1 MESLHAFFRLDF
13 IRNFMKLFSSSV
25 LAQGLS
31 LVLAPVLS
39 RLYTPEDFGL
49 VALYLGILSILSVI
63 ATAKYEQA
71 IMLPKKEG
79 DAVNIFWLVL
89 IITLGVAFITALA
102 AIFFN
107 RPIAILSGNPSIGP
121 WLYFLPL
128 SILFHGVFQSA
139 TFYANRTK
147 RFGII
152 AQSTIVQYTFLN
164 GARVLAGWVKAS
176 FNGLVAG
183 QLVAQLVSTLF
194 IIKKVFA
201 PLSKLRREVSLE
213 AIKSQART
221 YKGYP
226 KYNMMLNLSNN
237 ISGSLPIF
245 MFTWGFS
252 AEIAGFYA
260 FGYTFVFR
268 PLSLF
273 SQSALQVLSQKIIEN
288 FHKGREIYPALKKL
302 VSRFFIMGIIPF
314 LIIAVW
320 APSIF
325 SFVFSEEYAPAGRY
339 LQILC
344 PWLFMVF
351 LTAPLSFIPELFFR
365 QKKAMV
371 IDIIY
376 LVLRFFAL
384 AAGIWQKEVMLA
396 MILFSG
402 VSTLV
407 VGYNLFW
414 YLQLARQHQNVLMN
428 KSNKNDR

>member
-1 MESLHAFFRLDF
+1 MESLRAFFRLDF
-13 IRNFMKLFSSSV
+13 FRNFMKLFSSSV

-31 LVLAPVLS
+31 LLLAPLLS

-63 ATAKYEQA
+63 STAKYEQA

-79 DAVNIFWLVL
+79 DAVNIIWLVL
-89 IITLGVAFITALA
+89 VITLSVALITAL
-102 AIFFN
+102 ITVFLN
-107 RPIAILSGNPSIGP
+107 RPIANLSGNPDIGP

-147 RFGII
+147 RFGTI

-164 GARVLAGWVKAS
+164 GARVLAGWVRTA

-183 QLVAQLVSTLF
+183 QLVAQFVSALF
-194 IIKKVFA
+194 IVKKTLVPIRA
-201 PLSKLRREVSLE
+201 KQSEVSWS
-213 AIKSQART
+213 AIKAQASLYR
-221 YKGYP
+221 GYP
-226 KYNMMLNLSNN
+226 KYNMMLNLTNN
-237 ISGSLPIF
+237 LSGSLPIF

-273 SQSALQVLSQKIIEN
+273 SLSALQVLSQKIIEN
-288 FHKGREIYPALKKL
+288 FHRGKEIYPGLKKL
-302 VSRFFIMGIIPF
+302 VSRFFILGIIPF
-314 LIIAVW
+314 LVIAIW

-325 SFVFSEEYAPAGRY
+325 SFIFSDVYAPAGRY

-351 LTAPLSFIPELFFR
+351 LTAPLSFLPELFFR

-384 AAGIWQKEVMLA
+384 AAGIWQNDAILA
-396 MILFSG
+396 MALFSG

-414 YLQLARQHQNVLMN
+414 YLQLARRHQKTLISKTNEN
-428 KSNKNDR
+428 EK